1 MTMKPKLYALRF
13 AIGILAIP
21 QAVAALAVDF
31 DTEIIPVLTRSGCNA
46 GACHGAA
53 AGRGEF
59 HLSLLGGDP
68 AADFESIVREFEGRR
83 INLARPND
91 SLLIAKPTG
100 QLAHGGEVALDQ
112 DGEGARKLLAWIESG
127 ATRDASRRLVQFE
140 VVPTRSV
147 VERSGMAVPLRA
159 SARFDDGS
167 LDEVTQWTVFS
178 AADPASIEIDRE
190 RNVATVLRPGQHVIY
205 ARFLDRVVPI
215 EFTLPVFAESV
226 DLAGEPRANF
236 IDDQVLKK
244 LELLHIPPAPA
255 ADDARYLR
263 RVSLALTGKLPTRKE
278 VEQYLADHTSHKRD
292 RLVDRLIAS
301 DAFTDYWT
309 YRFASLL
316 RIRALP
322 NDRVGA
328 KVYHNWLRAQIRSHA
343 PLDQIARELLTA
355 AGDSHVVGSANF
367 ARMSTDAR
375 AEAELVS
382 QVFLGARLQC
392 ANCHNHPLDRWT
404 QDDYHGLAAIFAKVE
419 RGQNVTLTSRGAVTN
434 PRTGEPAIP
443 KLPGDRNVDAD
454 ESGDYRVQFA
464 GWLTSPDNRYF
475 ARAMV
480 NRLWRAMFG
489 RGLVEPID
497 DLRDTNPATHP
508 ELLDKLAADF
518 VEHGYNFRHTLR
530 RIALSETYRRGAPA
544 RAFVDSE
551 FVDDRF
557 YSQALRRPLEP
568 EVLAD
573 AIADVTGVFDTY
585 GDEPNGTRAVALFDP
600 ATPSASLDILG
611 RCSRENGCE
620 GSTVIGRGLP
630 AKLHQIN
637 GEIVNRKIVSTE
649 GRLHAHISS
658 GSTNQA
664 IIDDFYLRALSR
676 QLSDDERK
684 YWEKEF
690 AGANGRERA
699 LQLEDFVW
707 SLLNCDE
714 FTTNH

>member
-1 MTMKPKLYALRF
+1 
-13 AIGILAIP
+13 
-21 QAVAALAVDF
+21 
-31 DTEIIPVLTRSGCNA
+31 
-46 GACHGAA
+46 
-53 AGRGEF
+53 
-59 HLSLLGGDP
+59 
-68 AADFESIVREFEGRR
+68 
-83 INLARPND
+83 
-91 SLLIAKPTG
+91 
-100 QLAHGGEVALDQ
+100 
-112 DGEGARKLLAWIESG
+112 
-127 ATRDASRRLVQFE
+127 
-140 VVPTRSV
+140 
-147 VERSGMAVPLRA
+147 
-159 SARFDDGS
+159 
-167 LDEVTQWTVFS
+167 
-178 AADPASIEIDRE
+178 
-190 RNVATVLRPGQHVIY
+190 
-205 ARFLDRVVPI
+205 
-215 EFTLPVFAESV
+215 
-226 DLAGEPRANF
+226 
-236 IDDQVLKK
+236 
-244 LELLHIPPAPA
+244 
-255 ADDARYLR
+255 
-263 RVSLALTGKLPTRKE
+263 
-278 VEQYLADHTSHKRD
+278 
-292 RLVDRLIAS
+292 
-301 DAFTDYWT
+301 
-309 YRFASLL
+309 
-316 RIRALP
+316 
-322 NDRVGA
+322 
-328 KVYHNWLRAQIRSHA
+328 
-343 PLDQIARELLTA
+343 
-355 AGDSHVVGSANF
+355 
-367 ARMSTDAR
+367 
-375 AEAELVS
+375 
-382 QVFLGARLQC
+382 
-392 ANCHNHPLDRWT
+392 
-404 QDDYHGLAAIFAKVE
+404 
-419 RGQNVTLTSRGAVTN
+419 VTN

-676 QLSDDERK
+676 QPSDDERK